1 MSFAAGFAKGFA
13 NTFVSNLKDR
23 RERIQDL
30 VDQGIASAKAVAPRY
45 AQATAEYKNI
55 LEIGD
60 IMKTRYN
67 VSDEEFV
74 ALAQGTDITKL
85 YQNIIN
91 EDAARTSAGRSG
103 VSKQDFINVVDMPE
117 AVLPENTTREQAIA
131 QIMGLQSVLLEKED
145 DPKSE
150 AAKTRT
156 GAASLGEY
164 LGYNPNLS
172 AEKQLETMKIMGYDV
187 SDLEYFQ
194 ATQGTKQKVIPGVT
208 RTRDVVFDDIDY
220 DKNSYDGTQRK
231 FNSMIATRLA
241 GADISKPD
249 IWNTTTGIP
258 ADDKTV
264 MRDSALEASM
274 SMAKLELEII
284 NSGAGLG
291 LIGPAARRN
300 LLEGI
305 FSQIDGGTAGVQEIQ
320 TLMTNVENGNA
331 IAAINAIYNEK
342 GRFTA
347 EDYQSIINGVVPETS
362 PVVTSSQQPS
372 VEEQTETALTD
383 DDMGLPTGPVTLD
396 QQPDVAAVAPTA
408 PVVDDTE
415 VEDLKKKIEAED
427 DPVIKNALQNELNQM
442 IAEAE
447 DKPTL
452 VEALAKRPGIR
463 TSPYDTLMDIEGIV
477 TGKTP
482 SEKFVTPDEDNPML
496 KIIESS
502 IEALQAPAP
511 EIPAISSARDVARRN
526 LDNKERMRGAMES
539 VTKDQWDEMSR
550 DERRDAGLPVRPLD
564 MWFAGSDAFK
574 EEPKEEEPSAPE
586 KVKNTV
592 DFLEGYNENIVTFL
606 RGDGLTGEEDEEE
619 FKYALAAWFDE
630 NSNRLDI
637 PAMTSGAD
645 LDTLAKL
652 YKTLFTNL
660 NQ

>member
-74 ALAQGTDITKL
+74 ALAQGTDITEL
-85 YQNIIN
+85 YKNIIQ
-91 EDAARTSAGRSG
+91 EDANRTATGRSG
-103 VSKQDFINVVDMPE
+103 VSKQDFINVVDMPQ

-131 QIMGLQSVLLEKED
+131 QIMGLQSVMLEKEE

-156 GAASLGEY
+156 GAASLGEF
-164 LGYNPNLS
+164 LGYNPKLS
-172 AEKQLETMKIMGYDV
+172 AEKQLEAMKIMGYDV

-194 ATQGTKQKVIPGVT
+194 ATQGAKQKVIPGVT

-241 GADISKPD
+241 GADISDPD
-249 IWNTTTGIP
+249 IFRTTTGIKS
-258 ADDKTV
+258 DDKTV
-264 MRDSALEASM
+264 MRDNALEASM

-305 FSQIDGGTAGVQEIQ
+305 FSQIDGGTAGVQELQ

-347 EDYQSIINGVVPETS
+347 EDYQAIINGVVPETS
-362 PVVTSSQQPS
+362 TVVTSSEQPT
-372 VEEQTETALTD
+372 VEEQTEAALTE

-396 QQPDVAAVAPTA
+396 EQPDVASVAPTP
-408 PVVDDTE
+408 PVVEDEE
-415 VEDLKKKIEAED
+415 VEELKSKIEAET
-427 DPVIKNALQNELNQM
+427 DPVVQQALENELKQ
-442 IAEAE
+442 IQAEAE
-447 DKPTL
+447 KPPAIGSARE
-452 VEALAKRPGIR
+452 VAKR
-463 TSPYDTLMDIEGIV
+463 
-477 TGKTP
+477 
-482 SEKFVTPDEDNPML
+482 
-496 KIIESS
+496 
-502 IEALQAPAP
+502 
-511 EIPAISSARDVARRN
+511 N
-526 LDNKERMRGAMES
+526 LENKDRMREAMAS
-539 VTKDQWDEMSR
+539 VTKEQWNEMSR
-550 DERRDAGLPVRPLD
+550 EERRDAGLPVRPLD

-574 EEPKEEEPSAPE
+574 GAGGFEEETPAE
-586 KVKNTV
+586 LKTTA
-592 DFLEGYNENIVTFL
+592 DFLTEYNSDIIAFL
-606 RGDGLTGEEDEEE
+606 REDGMTGEEDEEE

-637 PAMTSGAD
+637 PAMTSDAN
-645 LDTLAKL
+645 LDTIAQV
-652 YKTLFTNL
+652 YKTVLTNL

>member
-13 NTFVSNLKDR
+13 DTLSTDINNA
-23 RERIQDL
+23 RERINTL
-30 VDQGIASAKAVAPRY
+30 VDNGIATAKAIAPRY

-74 ALAQGTDITKL
+74 ALAQGTDITEL
-85 YQNIIN
+85 YKSILN
-91 EDAARTSAGRSG
+91 EDANRTATGRSG
-103 VSKQDFINVVDMPE
+103 VTKQDFINVVDMPQ
-117 AVLPENTTREQAIA
+117 AVLPENTTREMAIA
-131 QIMGLQSVLLEKED
+131 QIMGLQSVLLDKED

-156 GAASLGEY
+156 GAASLAEF
-164 LGYNPNLS
+164 LGLNPKLS
-172 AEKQLETMKIMGYDV
+172 AEKQLETMKVMGYDV

-194 ATQGTKQKVIPGVT
+194 ATQGIKQKVIPGVT

-241 GADISKPD
+241 GADISDPD
-249 IWNTTTGIP
+249 IFRTTTGIKS
-258 ADDKTV
+258 DDKTV
-264 MRDSALEASM
+264 MRDNALEASM

-305 FSQIDGGTAGVQEIQ
+305 FSQIDGGTAGVQELQ

-347 EDYQSIINGVVPETS
+347 EDYQAIINGVVPK
-362 PVVTSSQQPS
+362 TSSGQEPTGSGSQAGLD
-372 VEEQTETALTD
+372 EQTEEALTD
-383 DDMGLPTGPVTLD
+383 DDMGLPTGPVTFD
-396 QQPDVAAVAPTA
+396 EQPDVAPVAPTA
-408 PVVDDTE
+408 PVVEDEE
-415 VEDLKKKIEAED
+415 VEELKSKIEAET
-427 DPVIKNALQNELNQM
+427 DPVVQQALENELKQ
-442 IAEAE
+442 IQAEAE
-447 DKPTL
+447 KPPAIGSARE
-452 VEALAKRPGIR
+452 VAKR
-463 TSPYDTLMDIEGIV
+463 
-477 TGKTP
+477 
-482 SEKFVTPDEDNPML
+482 
-496 KIIESS
+496 
-502 IEALQAPAP
+502 
-511 EIPAISSARDVARRN
+511 N
-526 LDNKERMRGAMES
+526 LENKDRMREAMAS
-539 VTKDQWDEMSR
+539 VTKEQWNEMSR
-550 DERRDAGLPVRPLD
+550 EERRDAGLPVRPLD

-574 EEPKEEEPSAPE
+574 GDVEEDTSTEL
-586 KVKNTV
+586 KNTT
-592 DFLEGYNENIVTFL
+592 DFLTEYNSDIISFL
-606 RGDGLTGEEDEEE
+606 REDGMTGEEDEEE

-637 PAMTSGAD
+637 PAMTSDAN
-645 LDTLAKL
+645 LDTIAKI
-652 YKTLFTNL
+652 YKTVLTNL

>member
-13 NTFVSNLKDR
+13 DTLSTDINNA
-23 RERIQDL
+23 RERINTL
-30 VDQGIASAKAVAPRY
+30 VDNGIATAKAIAPRY

-74 ALAQGTDITKL
+74 ALAQGTDITEL
-85 YQNIIN
+85 YKNIIQ
-91 EDAARTSAGRSG
+91 EDANRTATGRSG
-103 VSKQDFINVVDMPE
+103 VSKQDFINVVDMPQ
-117 AVLPENTTREQAIA
+117 AVLSENTTREQAIA
-131 QIMGLQSVLLEKED
+131 QIMGLQSVMLEKED

-150 AAKTRT
+150 AAQTRT
-156 GAASLGEY
+156 GAASLAEF
-164 LGYNPNLS
+164 LGLNPKLS
-172 AEKQLETMKIMGYDV
+172 AEKQLETMKVMGYDV

-194 ATQGTKQKVIPGVT
+194 ATQGAKQKVIPGVT

-241 GADISKPD
+241 GADISNPD
-249 IWNTTTGIP
+249 IFRTTTGIES
-258 ADDKTV
+258 DDKTV
-264 MRDSALEASM
+264 MRDNALEASM

-320 TLMTNVENGNA
+320 TLMSNVENGNA

-347 EDYQSIINGVVPETS
+347 EDYQAIINGVVPETS
-362 PVVTSSQQPS
+362 PVVTSSEQPT
-372 VEEQTETALTD
+372 VEEQTEAALTD

-396 QQPDVAAVAPTA
+396 EQPDVVSVAPTP
-408 PVVDDTE
+408 PVVEDEE
-415 VEDLKKKIEAED
+415 VEELKSKIEAET
-427 DPVIKNALQNELNQM
+427 DPVIRNALQNELNQM

-452 VEALAKRPGIR
+452 VEALSKRPGIR
-463 TSPYDTLMDIEGIV
+463 TSPYDALMDIEGIV

-482 SEKFVTPDEDNPML
+482 GEKFVTPDEENPML

-502 IEALQAPAP
+502 IEALQTPAP
-511 EIPAISSARDVARRN
+511 EIPAISSARDVAKRN
-526 LDNKERMRGAMES
+526 IENKERMREAMTS
-539 VTKDQWDEMSR
+539 VTKEQWNEMSR

-564 MWFAGSDAFK
+564 MWFAGSDAFRAEDEK
-574 EEPKEEEPSAPE
+574 TPEPE
-586 KVKNTV
+586 KIKNTV
-592 DFLEGYNENIVTFL
+592 EFLEGYNENIVTFL
-606 RGDGLTGEEDEEE
+606 RDDGLTGEEDEEE

-645 LDTLAKL
+645 LNTLAKL

>member
-74 ALAQGTDITKL
+74 ALAQGTDITEL
-85 YQNIIN
+85 YKSILN
-91 EDAARTSAGRSG
+91 EDANRTATGRSG
-103 VSKQDFINVVDMPE
+103 VTKQDFINVVDMPQ
-117 AVLPENTTREQAIA
+117 AVLPENTTREMAIA
-131 QIMGLQSVLLEKED
+131 QIMGLQSVLLDKED

-156 GAASLGEY
+156 GAASLAEF
-164 LGYNPNLS
+164 LGLNPKLS
-172 AEKQLETMKIMGYDV
+172 AEKQLETMKVMGYDV

-194 ATQGTKQKVIPGVT
+194 ATQGIKQKVIPGVT

-241 GADISKPD
+241 GADISDPD
-249 IWNTTTGIP
+249 IFRTTTGIKS
-258 ADDKTV
+258 DDKTV
-264 MRDSALEASM
+264 MRDNALEASM

-305 FSQIDGGTAGVQEIQ
+305 FSQIDGGTAGVQELQ

-347 EDYQSIINGVVPETS
+347 EDYQAIINGVVPESS
-362 PVVTSSQQPS
+362 PVVTSSEQPT
-372 VEEQTETALTD
+372 VEEQTEAALTE
-383 DDMGLPTGPVTLD
+383 DDMGLPTGPVTFD
-396 QQPDVAAVAPTA
+396 EQPDVASVAPTP
-408 PVVDDTE
+408 PVVEDEE
-415 VEDLKKKIEAED
+415 VEELKSKIEAET
-427 DPVIKNALQNELNQM
+427 DPVVQQALENELKQ
-442 IAEAE
+442 IQAEAE
-447 DKPTL
+447 KPPAIGSARE
-452 VEALAKRPGIR
+452 VAKR
-463 TSPYDTLMDIEGIV
+463 
-477 TGKTP
+477 
-482 SEKFVTPDEDNPML
+482 
-496 KIIESS
+496 
-502 IEALQAPAP
+502 
-511 EIPAISSARDVARRN
+511 N
-526 LDNKERMRGAMES
+526 LENKDRMREAMAS
-539 VTKDQWDEMSR
+539 VTKEQWNEMSR
-550 DERRDAGLPVRPLD
+550 EERRDAGLPVRPLD

-574 EEPKEEEPSAPE
+574 GAGGFEEETPAE
-586 KVKNTV
+586 LKTTA
-592 DFLEGYNENIVTFL
+592 DFLTEYNSDIIAFL
-606 RGDGLTGEEDEEE
+606 REDGLTGEEDEEE

-637 PAMTSGAD
+637 PAMTSDAN
-645 LDTLAKL
+645 LDTIAQI
-652 YKTLFTNL
+652 YKTVLTNL

>member
-13 NTFVSNLKDR
+13 NTLSKDIEDS
-23 RERIQDL
+23 RERIRTL

-74 ALAQGTDITKL
+74 ALAQGTDITEL
-85 YQNIIN
+85 YKNILN
-91 EDAARTSAGRSG
+91 EDANRTATGRSG
-103 VSKQDFINVVDMPE
+103 VTKQDFINVVDMPQ

-131 QIMGLQSVLLEKED
+131 QIMGLQSVMLDKED

-156 GAASLGEY
+156 GAASLAEF
-164 LGYNPNLS
+164 LGLNPKLS
-172 AEKQLETMKIMGYDV
+172 AEKQLETMKVMGYDI

-194 ATQGTKQKVIPGVT
+194 ATQGMKQKVIPGVT

-241 GADISKPD
+241 GADISNPD
-249 IWNTTTGIP
+249 IFRTTTGIES
-258 ADDKTV
+258 DDKTV
-264 MRDSALEASM
+264 MRDNALEASM

-347 EDYQSIINGVVPETS
+347 EDYQAIINGVVPEITS
-362 PVVTSSQQPS
+362 GQEPIGSGSQPGLD
-372 VEEQTETALTD
+372 EQTEEALTD
-383 DDMGLPTGPVTLD
+383 DDMGLPTGPVTFD
-396 QQPDVAAVAPTA
+396 EQPEVASVAPTP
-408 PVVDDTE
+408 PVVEDEE
-415 VEDLKKKIEAED
+415 VEELKSKIEAET
-427 DPVIKNALQNELNQM
+427 DPVVQKALENELKQ
-442 IAEAE
+442 IQAEAE
-447 DKPTL
+447 KPPAIGSARE
-452 VEALAKRPGIR
+452 VAKR
-463 TSPYDTLMDIEGIV
+463 
-477 TGKTP
+477 
-482 SEKFVTPDEDNPML
+482 
-496 KIIESS
+496 
-502 IEALQAPAP
+502 
-511 EIPAISSARDVARRN
+511 N
-526 LDNKERMRGAMES
+526 LENKDRMREAMAS
-539 VTKDQWDEMSR
+539 VTKEQWNEMSR

-574 EEPKEEEPSAPE
+574 GAVEEDTPTEL
-586 KVKNTV
+586 KNTT
-592 DFLEGYNENIVTFL
+592 DFLTEYNTDIIAFL
-606 RGDGLTGEEDEEE
+606 REDGMTGEEDEDE
-619 FKYALAAWFDE
+619 FRLALAAWFDE

-637 PAMTSGAD
+637 PAMTSGTD
-645 LDTLAKL
+645 LGTLSQI
-652 YKTLFTNL
+652 YKTVLTNL

>member
-13 NTFVSNLKDR
+13 NTLSR
-23 RERIQDL
+23 EIESSRERVRNL

-74 ALAQGTDITKL
+74 ALAQGTDITEL
-85 YQNIIN
+85 YKNIIQ
-91 EDAARTSAGRSG
+91 EDANRTATGRSG

-131 QIMGLQSVLLEKED
+131 QIMGLQSVLLDKED

-156 GAASLGEY
+156 GALSLAEF
-164 LGYNPNLS
+164 LGFNPRLS
-172 AEKQLETMKIMGYDV
+172 AEKQLETMKVMGYDI

-194 ATQGTKQKVIPGVT
+194 ATQGAKQKVIPGVT

-220 DKNSYDGTQRK
+220 DKSSYDGTQRK

-241 GADISKPD
+241 GADISNPD
-249 IWNTTTGIP
+249 IFRTTTGIE

-264 MRDSALEASM
+264 MRDNALEASM
-274 SMAKLELEII
+274 SMAKLELEIV

-305 FSQIDGGTAGVQEIQ
+305 FSQIDGGTAGVQELQ
-320 TLMTNVENGNA
+320 TLMTNIENGNA

-347 EDYQSIINGVVPETS
+347 EDYQSIINGVVPE
-362 PVVTSSQQPS
+362 VSSRQEPRSSQPS
-372 VEEQTETALTD
+372 VEQQTEAALTD

-396 QQPDVAAVAPTA
+396 QQPEVAAVAPTA
-408 PVVDDTE
+408 PVVDDKE
-415 VEDLKKKIEAED
+415 VEELKSKIEAET
-427 DPVIKNALQNELNQM
+427 DPVVQQALENELKQ
-442 IAEAE
+442 IQTEAE
-447 DKPTL
+447 KPPAIGSARE
-452 VEALAKRPGIR
+452 VAKR
-463 TSPYDTLMDIEGIV
+463 
-477 TGKTP
+477 
-482 SEKFVTPDEDNPML
+482 
-496 KIIESS
+496 
-502 IEALQAPAP
+502 
-511 EIPAISSARDVARRN
+511 N
-526 LDNKERMRGAMES
+526 LENKERMREAMAS
-539 VTKDQWDEMSR
+539 VTKEQWDEMSR
-550 DERRDAGLPVRPLD
+550 NERRDAGLPVRPLD

-574 EEPKEEEPSAPE
+574 GEVEEESSRQ
-586 KVKNTV
+586 KMRNTT
-592 DFLEGYNENIVTFL
+592 DFLTEYNSDIIAFL
-606 RGDGLTGEEDEEE
+606 REDGMTGEEDEDE
-619 FKYALAAWFDE
+619 FRLALAAWFDE
-630 NSNRLDI
+630 NANRLDI
-637 PAMTSGAD
+637 PAMTSGTD
-645 LDTLAKL
+645 LGTLSQI
-652 YKTLFTNL
+652 YKTVLTNL

>member
-13 NTFVSNLKDR
+13 DTLSTDINNA
-23 RERIQDL
+23 RERINTL
-30 VDQGIASAKAVAPRY
+30 VDNGIATAKAIAPRY

-74 ALAQGTDITKL
+74 ALAQGTDITEL
-85 YQNIIN
+85 YKNIIQ
-91 EDAARTSAGRSG
+91 EDANRTATGRSG
-103 VSKQDFINVVDMPE
+103 VSKQDFINVVDMPQT
-117 AVLPENTTREQAIA
+117 VLPENTTREQAIA
-131 QIMGLQSVLLEKED
+131 QIMGLQSVMLEKED

-150 AAKTRT
+150 AAQTRT
-156 GAASLGEY
+156 GAASLAEF
-164 LGYNPNLS
+164 LGLNPKLS
-172 AEKQLETMKIMGYDV
+172 AEKQLETMKVMGYDI

-194 ATQGTKQKVIPGVT
+194 ATQGAKQKVIPGVT

-249 IWNTTTGIP
+249 VFRTTTGIKF
-258 ADDKTV
+258 DDKTV
-264 MRDSALEASM
+264 MRDNALEASM

-320 TLMTNVENGNA
+320 TLMSNVENGNA

-347 EDYQSIINGVVPETS
+347 EDYQAIINGVVPESS
-362 PVVTSSQQPS
+362 PVVTSSEQRS
-372 VEEQTETALTD
+372 VEEQTEAALTD

-396 QQPDVAAVAPTA
+396 EQPDVASVAPTP
-408 PVVDDTE
+408 PVVEDEE
-415 VEDLKKKIEAED
+415 VEELKSKIEAET
-427 DPVIKNALQNELNQM
+427 DPVVQKALENELKQ
-442 IAEAE
+442 IQAEAE
-447 DKPTL
+447 KPPAIGSARE
-452 VEALAKRPGIR
+452 VAKR
-463 TSPYDTLMDIEGIV
+463 
-477 TGKTP
+477 
-482 SEKFVTPDEDNPML
+482 
-496 KIIESS
+496 
-502 IEALQAPAP
+502 
-511 EIPAISSARDVARRN
+511 N
-526 LDNKERMRGAMES
+526 LENKDRMREAMAS
-539 VTKDQWDEMSR
+539 VTKEQWNEMSR

-574 EEPKEEEPSAPE
+574 GVVKEDKPTEL
-586 KVKNTV
+586 KNTT
-592 DFLEGYNENIVTFL
+592 DFLTEYNSDIISFL
-606 RGDGLTGEEDEEE
+606 REDGMTGEEDEEE

-637 PAMTSGAD
+637 PAMTSDAN
-645 LDTLAKL
+645 LDTIAQI
-652 YKTLFTNL
+652 YKTVLTNL

>member
-91 EDAARTSAGRSG
+91 EDAARTAAGRSG

-131 QIMGLQSVLLEKED
+131 QIMGLQSVMLEKEE

-156 GAASLGEY
+156 GAASLGEF
-164 LGYNPNLS
+164 LGYNPKLS
-172 AEKQLETMKIMGYDV
+172 AEKQLEAMKIMGYDV

-241 GADISKPD
+241 GADISDPD
-249 IWNTTTGIP
+249 IFRTTTGIKS
-258 ADDKTV
+258 DDKTV
-264 MRDSALEASM
+264 MRDNALEASM

-320 TLMTNVENGNA
+320 TLMANVEKGNA

-347 EDYQSIINGVVPETS
+347 EDYQAIINGVVPKTS
-362 PVVTSSQQPS
+362 TRESLTDDDMGLPSGPVTLD
-372 VEEQTETALTD
+372 EQTEEALTD

-396 QQPDVAAVAPTA
+396 EQPDVASVAPTP
-408 PVVDDTE
+408 PVV
-415 VEDLKKKIEAED
+415 EDEEIEELKSKIEAET
-427 DPVIKNALQNELNQM
+427 DPVVQQALENELKQ
-442 IAEAE
+442 IQAEAE
-447 DKPTL
+447 KPPAIGSARE
-452 VEALAKRPGIR
+452 VAKR
-463 TSPYDTLMDIEGIV
+463 
-477 TGKTP
+477 
-482 SEKFVTPDEDNPML
+482 
-496 KIIESS
+496 
-502 IEALQAPAP
+502 
-511 EIPAISSARDVARRN
+511 N
-526 LDNKERMRGAMES
+526 LENKDRMREAMAS
-539 VTKDQWDEMSR
+539 VTKEQWNEMSR
-550 DERRDAGLPVRPLD
+550 EERRDAGLPVRPLD

-574 EEPKEEEPSAPE
+574 GDVEEDTSTEL
-586 KVKNTV
+586 KNTT
-592 DFLEGYNENIVTFL
+592 DFLTEYNSDIISFL
-606 RGDGLTGEEDEEE
+606 REDGMTGEEDEEE

-637 PAMTSGAD
+637 PAMTSDAN
-645 LDTLAKL
+645 LDTIAKI
-652 YKTLFTNL
+652 YKTVLTNL

>member
-74 ALAQGTDITKL
+74 ALAQGTDITEL
-85 YQNIIN
+85 YKNIIQ
-91 EDAARTSAGRSG
+91 EDANRTATGRSG
-103 VSKQDFINVVDMPE
+103 VSKQDFINVVDMPQ

-131 QIMGLQSVLLEKED
+131 QIMGLQSVMLEKEE

-156 GAASLGEY
+156 GAASLGEF
-164 LGYNPNLS
+164 LGYNPKLS
-172 AEKQLETMKIMGYDV
+172 AEKQLEAMKIMGYDV

-194 ATQGTKQKVIPGVT
+194 ATQGAKQKVIPGVT

-241 GADISKPD
+241 GADISDPD
-249 IWNTTTGIP
+249 IFRTTTGIKS
-258 ADDKTV
+258 DDKTV
-264 MRDSALEASM
+264 MRDNALEASM

-305 FSQIDGGTAGVQEIQ
+305 FSQIDGGTAGVQELQ

-347 EDYQSIINGVVPETS
+347 EDYQAIINGVVPETS
-362 PVVTSSQQPS
+362 TVVTSSEQPT
-372 VEEQTETALTD
+372 VEEQTEAALTE

-396 QQPDVAAVAPTA
+396 EQPDVASVAPTP
-408 PVVDDTE
+408 PVVEDEE
-415 VEDLKKKIEAED
+415 VEELKSKIEAET
-427 DPVIKNALQNELNQM
+427 DPVVQQALENELKQ
-442 IAEAE
+442 IQAEAE
-447 DKPTL
+447 KPPAIGSARE
-452 VEALAKRPGIR
+452 VAKR
-463 TSPYDTLMDIEGIV
+463 
-477 TGKTP
+477 
-482 SEKFVTPDEDNPML
+482 
-496 KIIESS
+496 
-502 IEALQAPAP
+502 
-511 EIPAISSARDVARRN
+511 N
-526 LDNKERMRGAMES
+526 LENKDRMREAMAS
-539 VTKDQWDEMSR
+539 VTKEQWNEMSR
-550 DERRDAGLPVRPLD
+550 EERRDAGLPVRPLD

-574 EEPKEEEPSAPE
+574 GAGGFEEETPAE
-586 KVKNTV
+586 LKTTA
-592 DFLEGYNENIVTFL
+592 DFLTEYNSDIIAFL
-606 RGDGLTGEEDEEE
+606 REDGLTGEEDEEE

-637 PAMTSGAD
+637 PAMTSDAN
-645 LDTLAKL
+645 LDTIAQV
-652 YKTLFTNL
+652 YKTVLTNL

>member
-13 NTFVSNLKDR
+13 DTLSTDINNA
-23 RERIQDL
+23 RERINTL
-30 VDQGIASAKAVAPRY
+30 VDNGIATAKAIAPRY

-74 ALAQGTDITKL
+74 ALAQGTDITEL
-85 YQNIIN
+85 YKSILN
-91 EDAARTSAGRSG
+91 EDANRTATGRSG
-103 VSKQDFINVVDMPE
+103 VTKQDFINVVDMPQ

-131 QIMGLQSVLLEKED
+131 QIMGLQSVMLEKED

-150 AAKTRT
+150 AAQTRT
-156 GAASLGEY
+156 GAASLAEF
-164 LGYNPNLS
+164 LGLNPKLS
-172 AEKQLETMKIMGYDV
+172 AEKQLETMKVMGYDI

-194 ATQGTKQKVIPGVT
+194 ATQGAKQKVIPGVT

-241 GADISKPD
+241 GADISNPD
-249 IWNTTTGIP
+249 IFRTTTGIES
-258 ADDKTV
+258 DDKTV
-264 MRDSALEASM
+264 MRDNALEASM

-320 TLMTNVENGNA
+320 TLMANVENGNA

-347 EDYQSIINGVVPETS
+347 EDYQAIINGVVPESS
-362 PVVTSSQQPS
+362 PVVTSSEQRS
-372 VEEQTETALTD
+372 VEEQTEEVLTD

-396 QQPDVAAVAPTA
+396 EQPDVVSVAPTP
-408 PVVDDTE
+408 PVVEDEE
-415 VEDLKKKIEAED
+415 VEELKSKIEAET
-427 DPVIKNALQNELNQM
+427 DPVVQKALENELKQ
-442 IAEAE
+442 IQAEAE
-447 DKPTL
+447 KPPAIGSARE
-452 VEALAKRPGIR
+452 VAKR
-463 TSPYDTLMDIEGIV
+463 
-477 TGKTP
+477 
-482 SEKFVTPDEDNPML
+482 
-496 KIIESS
+496 
-502 IEALQAPAP
+502 
-511 EIPAISSARDVARRN
+511 N
-526 LDNKERMRGAMES
+526 LENKDRMREAMAS
-539 VTKDQWDEMSR
+539 VTKEQWNEMSR

-574 EEPKEEEPSAPE
+574 GDVEEDKPTEL
-586 KVKNTV
+586 KNTT
-592 DFLEGYNENIVTFL
+592 DFLTEYNSDIISFL
-606 RGDGLTGEEDEEE
+606 REDGMTGEEDEEE

-637 PAMTSGAD
+637 PAMTSDAN
-645 LDTLAKL
+645 LDTIAQI
-652 YKTLFTNL
+652 YKTVLTNL

>member
-74 ALAQGTDITKL
+74 ALAQGTDITEL
-85 YQNIIN
+85 YKNIIQ
-91 EDAARTSAGRSG
+91 EDANRTATGRSG
-103 VSKQDFINVVDMPE
+103 VSKQDFINVVDMPQ

-131 QIMGLQSVLLEKED
+131 QIMGLQSVMLEKEE

-156 GAASLGEY
+156 GAASLGEF
-164 LGYNPNLS
+164 LGYNPKLS
-172 AEKQLETMKIMGYDV
+172 AEKQLEAMKIMGYDV

-194 ATQGTKQKVIPGVT
+194 ATQGAKQKVIPGVT

-241 GADISKPD
+241 GADISDPD
-249 IWNTTTGIP
+249 IFRTTTGIKS
-258 ADDKTV
+258 DDKTV
-264 MRDSALEASM
+264 MRDNALEASM

-305 FSQIDGGTAGVQEIQ
+305 FSQIDGGTAGVQELQ

-347 EDYQSIINGVVPETS
+347 EDYQAIINGVVPETS
-362 PVVTSSQQPS
+362 TVVTSSEQPT
-372 VEEQTETALTD
+372 VEEQTEAALTE

-396 QQPDVAAVAPTA
+396 EQPDVASVAPTP
-408 PVVDDTE
+408 PVVEDEE
-415 VEDLKKKIEAED
+415 VEELKSKIEAET
-427 DPVIKNALQNELNQM
+427 DPVVQQALENELKQ
-442 IAEAE
+442 IQAEAE
-447 DKPTL
+447 KPPAIGSARE
-452 VEALAKRPGIR
+452 VAKRN
-463 TSPYDTLMDIEGIV
+463 IE
-477 TGKTP
+477 
-482 SEKFVTPDEDNPML
+482 
-496 KIIESS
+496 
-502 IEALQAPAP
+502 
-511 EIPAISSARDVARRN
+511 
-526 LDNKERMRGAMES
+526 NKDRMREAMAS
-539 VTKDQWDEMSR
+539 VTKEQWNEMSR
-550 DERRDAGLPVRPLD
+550 EERRDAGLPVRPLD

-574 EEPKEEEPSAPE
+574 GAGGFEEETPAE
-586 KVKNTV
+586 LKTTA
-592 DFLEGYNENIVTFL
+592 DFLTEYNSDIIAFL
-606 RGDGLTGEEDEEE
+606 REDGLTGEEDEEE

-637 PAMTSGAD
+637 PAMTSDAN
-645 LDTLAKL
+645 LDTIAQV
-652 YKTLFTNL
+652 YKTVLTNL

>member
-13 NTFVSNLKDR
+13 NTLSTDIDNA
-23 RERIQDL
+23 RERINTL
-30 VDQGIASAKAVAPRY
+30 VDNGIATAKAIAPRY

-74 ALAQGTDITKL
+74 ALAQGTDITEL
-85 YQNIIN
+85 YKNIIQ
-91 EDAARTSAGRSG
+91 EDANRTATGRSG
-103 VSKQDFINVVDMPE
+103 VSKQDFINVVDMPQT
-117 AVLPENTTREQAIA
+117 VLPENTTRERAIA
-131 QIMGLQSVLLEKED
+131 QIMGLQSVMLEKED

-150 AAKTRT
+150 AAQTRT
-156 GAASLGEY
+156 GAASLAEF
-164 LGYNPNLS
+164 LGLNPKLS
-172 AEKQLETMKIMGYDV
+172 AEKQLETMKVMGYDI

-194 ATQGTKQKVIPGVT
+194 ATQGAKQKVIPGVT

-241 GADISKPD
+241 GADISNPD
-249 IWNTTTGIP
+249 IFRTTTGIES
-258 ADDKTV
+258 DDKTV
-264 MRDSALEASM
+264 MRDNALEASM

-320 TLMTNVENGNA
+320 TLMSNVENGNA

-347 EDYQSIINGVVPETS
+347 EDYQAIINGVVPEIS
-362 PVVTSSQQPS
+362 SGQEPVGSGSQPG
-372 VEEQTETALTD
+372 VDEQTEAALTD

-396 QQPDVAAVAPTA
+396 EQPEVASVAPTP
-408 PVVDDTE
+408 PVVENEE
-415 VEDLKKKIEAED
+415 VEELKSKIESET
-427 DPVIKNALQNELNQM
+427 DPVVQKALENELKQ
-442 IAEAE
+442 IQAEAE
-447 DKPTL
+447 KPPAIGSARE
-452 VEALAKRPGIR
+452 VAKRN
-463 TSPYDTLMDIEGIV
+463 L
-477 TGKTP
+477 
-482 SEKFVTPDEDNPML
+482 
-496 KIIESS
+496 ESK
-502 IEALQAPAP
+502 
-511 EIPAISSARDVARRN
+511 D
-526 LDNKERMRGAMES
+526 RMREAMAS
-539 VTKDQWDEMSR
+539 VTKEQWNEMSR

-574 EEPKEEEPSAPE
+574 GVVEEDTPTELKTTA
-586 KVKNTV
+586 
-592 DFLEGYNENIVTFL
+592 DFLTDYNSDIIAFL
-606 RGDGLTGEEDEEE
+606 RQDGMTGEEDEEE

-637 PAMTSGAD
+637 PAMTSDAN
-645 LDTLAKL
+645 LDTIAQI
-652 YKTLFTNL
+652 YKTVLTNL

>member
-13 NTFVSNLKDR
+13 NTLSKDIEDS
-23 RERIQDL
+23 RERIRTL

-74 ALAQGTDITKL
+74 ALAQGTDITEL
-85 YQNIIN
+85 YKSILN
-91 EDAARTSAGRSG
+91 EDANRTATGRSG
-103 VSKQDFINVVDMPE
+103 VTKQDFINVVDMPQ

-131 QIMGLQSVLLEKED
+131 QIMGLQSVLLDKED

-156 GAASLGEY
+156 GAASLAEF
-164 LGYNPNLS
+164 LGLNPKLS
-172 AEKQLETMKIMGYDV
+172 AEKQLETMKVMGYDV

-194 ATQGTKQKVIPGVT
+194 ATQGIKQKVIPGVT

-241 GADISKPD
+241 GADISDPD
-249 IWNTTTGIP
+249 IFRTTTGIKS
-258 ADDKTV
+258 DDKTV
-264 MRDSALEASM
+264 MRDNALEASM

-305 FSQIDGGTAGVQEIQ
+305 FSQIDGGTAGVQELQ

-347 EDYQSIINGVVPETS
+347 EDYQAIINGVVPETS
-362 PVVTSSQQPS
+362 TVVTSSEQPT
-372 VEEQTETALTD
+372 VEEQTEAALTE

-396 QQPDVAAVAPTA
+396 EQPDVASVAPTP
-408 PVVDDTE
+408 PVVEDEE
-415 VEDLKKKIEAED
+415 VEELKSKIEAET
-427 DPVIKNALQNELNQM
+427 DPVVQQALENELKQ
-442 IAEAE
+442 IQAEAE
-447 DKPTL
+447 KPPAIGSARE
-452 VEALAKRPGIR
+452 VAKR
-463 TSPYDTLMDIEGIV
+463 
-477 TGKTP
+477 
-482 SEKFVTPDEDNPML
+482 
-496 KIIESS
+496 
-502 IEALQAPAP
+502 
-511 EIPAISSARDVARRN
+511 N
-526 LDNKERMRGAMES
+526 LENKDRMREAMAS
-539 VTKDQWDEMSR
+539 VTKEQWNEMSR
-550 DERRDAGLPVRPLD
+550 EERRDAGLPVRPLD

-574 EEPKEEEPSAPE
+574 GAGGFEEETPAE
-586 KVKNTV
+586 LKTTA
-592 DFLEGYNENIVTFL
+592 DFLTEYNSDIIAFL
-606 RGDGLTGEEDEEE
+606 REDGLTGEEDEEE

-637 PAMTSGAD
+637 PAMTSDAN
-645 LDTLAKL
+645 LDTIAQI
-652 YKTLFTNL
+652 YKTVLTNL

>member
-13 NTFVSNLKDR
+13 DTLSTDINNA
-23 RERIQDL
+23 RERINTL
-30 VDQGIASAKAVAPRY
+30 VDNGIATAKAIAPRY

-74 ALAQGTDITKL
+74 ALAQGTDITEL
-85 YQNIIN
+85 YKSILN
-91 EDAARTSAGRSG
+91 EDANRTATGRSG
-103 VSKQDFINVVDMPE
+103 VTKQDFINVVDMPQ
-117 AVLPENTTREQAIA
+117 AVLPENTTREMAIA
-131 QIMGLQSVLLEKED
+131 QIMGLQSVLLDKED

-156 GAASLGEY
+156 GAASLAEF
-164 LGYNPNLS
+164 LGLNPKLS
-172 AEKQLETMKIMGYDV
+172 AEKQLETMKVMGYDV

-220 DKNSYDGTQRK
+220 DKSSYDGTQRK

-241 GADISKPD
+241 GADISDPD
-249 IWNTTTGIP
+249 IFRTTTGIKS
-258 ADDKTV
+258 DDKTV
-264 MRDSALEASM
+264 MRDNALEASM

-305 FSQIDGGTAGVQEIQ
+305 FSQIDGGTAGVQELQ

-347 EDYQSIINGVVPETS
+347 EDYQAIINGVVPESS
-362 PVVTSSQQPS
+362 PVVTSSEQRS
-372 VEEQTETALTD
+372 VEEQTEEALTD

-396 QQPDVAAVAPTA
+396 EQPEVAPVAPTA
-408 PVVDDTE
+408 PVVEDEE
-415 VEDLKKKIEAED
+415 VEELKSKIEAET
-427 DPVIKNALQNELNQM
+427 DPVVQKALENELKQ
-442 IAEAE
+442 IQAEAE
-447 DKPTL
+447 KPPAIGSARE
-452 VEALAKRPGIR
+452 VAKR
-463 TSPYDTLMDIEGIV
+463 
-477 TGKTP
+477 
-482 SEKFVTPDEDNPML
+482 
-496 KIIESS
+496 
-502 IEALQAPAP
+502 
-511 EIPAISSARDVARRN
+511 N
-526 LDNKERMRGAMES
+526 LENKDRMREAMAS
-539 VTKDQWDEMSR
+539 VTKEQWNEMSR

-574 EEPKEEEPSAPE
+574 GAVEEDKPTQL
-586 KVKNTV
+586 KNTT
-592 DFLEGYNENIVTFL
+592 DFLTEYNSDIIAFL
-606 RGDGLTGEEDEEE
+606 REDGLTGEEDEEE

-637 PAMTSGAD
+637 PAMTSDAN
-645 LDTLAKL
+645 LDMIAQI
-652 YKTLFTNL
+652 YKTVLTNL

>member
-13 NTFVSNLKDR
+13 DTLSTDINNA
-23 RERIQDL
+23 RERINTL
-30 VDQGIASAKAVAPRY
+30 VDNGIATAKAIAPRY

-74 ALAQGTDITKL
+74 ALAQGTDITEL
-85 YQNIIN
+85 YKNIIQ
-91 EDAARTSAGRSG
+91 EDANRTATGRSG
-103 VSKQDFINVVDMPE
+103 VSKQDFINVVDMPQ
-117 AVLPENTTREQAIA
+117 AVLPENTTREMAIA
-131 QIMGLQSVLLEKED
+131 QIMGLQSVMLEKED

-150 AAKTRT
+150 AAQTRT
-156 GAASLGEY
+156 GAASLAEF
-164 LGYNPNLS
+164 LGLNPKLS
-172 AEKQLETMKIMGYDV
+172 AEKQLETMKVMGYDI

-241 GADISKPD
+241 GADISNPD
-249 IWNTTTGIP
+249 IFRTTTGIET
-258 ADDKTV
+258 DDKTV
-264 MRDSALEASM
+264 MRDNALEASM

-320 TLMTNVENGNA
+320 TLMTNIENGNA

-347 EDYQSIINGVVPETS
+347 EDYQSIINGIVPETS

-372 VEEQTETALTD
+372 VEEQTEAALTD

-396 QQPDVAAVAPTA
+396 EQPEVAAVAPTA
-408 PVVDDTE
+408 PVVEDTE
-415 VEDLKKKIEAED
+415 VEELKSKIEAET
-427 DPVIKNALQNELNQM
+427 DPVVQQALENELKQ
-442 IAEAE
+442 IQAEAE
-447 DKPTL
+447 KPPAIGSARE
-452 VEALAKRPGIR
+452 VAKR
-463 TSPYDTLMDIEGIV
+463 
-477 TGKTP
+477 
-482 SEKFVTPDEDNPML
+482 
-496 KIIESS
+496 
-502 IEALQAPAP
+502 
-511 EIPAISSARDVARRN
+511 N
-526 LDNKERMRGAMES
+526 LENKERMREAMAS
-539 VTKDQWDEMSR
+539 VTKEQWDEMSR
-550 DERRDAGLPVRPLD
+550 QERRDAGLPVRPLD
-564 MWFAGSDAFK
+564 MWFAGKDAFK
-574 EEPKEEEPSAPE
+574 DGAGFKEETPAELKTTA
-586 KVKNTV
+586 
-592 DFLEGYNENIVTFL
+592 DFLTEYNSSILDFL
-606 RGDGLTGEEDEEE
+606 REDGMTGEEDEEE
-619 FKYALAAWFDE
+619 FKLALAAWFDE

-637 PAMTSGAD
+637 PAMTSD
-645 LDTLAKL
+645 TSLDTMAQI
-652 YKTLFTNL
+652 YKTVLTNL

>member
-13 NTFVSNLKDR
+13 NTLSTDIDNA
-23 RERIQDL
+23 RERINTL
-30 VDQGIASAKAVAPRY
+30 VDNGIATAKAIAPRY

-74 ALAQGTDITKL
+74 ALAQGTDITEL
-85 YQNIIN
+85 YKNIIQ
-91 EDAARTSAGRSG
+91 EDANRTATGRSG
-103 VSKQDFINVVDMPE
+103 VSKQDFINVVDMPQT
-117 AVLPENTTREQAIA
+117 VLPENTTRERAIA
-131 QIMGLQSVLLEKED
+131 QIMGLQSVMLEKED

-150 AAKTRT
+150 AAQTRT
-156 GAASLGEY
+156 GAASLAEF
-164 LGYNPNLS
+164 LGLNPKLS
-172 AEKQLETMKIMGYDV
+172 AEKQLETMKVMGYDI

-194 ATQGTKQKVIPGVT
+194 ATQGAKQKVIPGVT

-241 GADISKPD
+241 GADISNPD
-249 IWNTTTGIP
+249 IFRTTTGIES
-258 ADDKTV
+258 DDKTV
-264 MRDSALEASM
+264 MRDNALEASM

-320 TLMTNVENGNA
+320 TLMSNVENGNA

-347 EDYQSIINGVVPETS
+347 EDYQAIINGVVPEIS
-362 PVVTSSQQPS
+362 SGQEPVGSGSQPG
-372 VEEQTETALTD
+372 VDEQTEAALTD

-396 QQPDVAAVAPTA
+396 EQPEVASVAPTP
-408 PVVDDTE
+408 PVVENEE
-415 VEDLKKKIEAED
+415 VEELKSKIESET
-427 DPVIKNALQNELNQM
+427 DPVVQKALENELKQ
-442 IAEAE
+442 IQAEAE
-447 DKPTL
+447 KPPAIGSARE
-452 VEALAKRPGIR
+452 VAKRN
-463 TSPYDTLMDIEGIV
+463 L
-477 TGKTP
+477 
-482 SEKFVTPDEDNPML
+482 
-496 KIIESS
+496 ESK
-502 IEALQAPAP
+502 
-511 EIPAISSARDVARRN
+511 D
-526 LDNKERMRGAMES
+526 RMREAMAS
-539 VTKDQWDEMSR
+539 VTKEQWNEMSR

-574 EEPKEEEPSAPE
+574 GVVEEDTPTELKTTA
-586 KVKNTV
+586 
-592 DFLEGYNENIVTFL
+592 DFLTDYNSDIIAFL
-606 RGDGLTGEEDEEE
+606 RQDGMTGEEDEEE

-637 PAMTSGAD
+637 PAMTSDAN
-645 LDTLAKL
+645 LDT
-652 YKTLFTNL
+652 NSSDI
-660 NQ
+660 

>member
-13 NTFVSNLKDR
+13 DTLSTDIDNA
-23 RERIQDL
+23 RERINTL
-30 VDQGIASAKAVAPRY
+30 VDNGIATAKAIAPRY

-74 ALAQGTDITKL
+74 ALAQGTDITEL
-85 YQNIIN
+85 YKSILN
-91 EDAARTSAGRSG
+91 EDANRTATGRSG
-103 VSKQDFINVVDMPE
+103 VSKQDFINVVDMPQT
-117 AVLPENTTREQAIA
+117 VLPENTTREMAIA
-131 QIMGLQSVLLEKED
+131 QIMGLQSVMLEKED

-150 AAKTRT
+150 AAQTRT
-156 GAASLGEY
+156 GAASLAEF
-164 LGYNPNLS
+164 LGLNPKLS
-172 AEKQLETMKIMGYDV
+172 AEKQLETMKVMGYDV

-194 ATQGTKQKVIPGVT
+194 ATQGAKQKVIPGVT

-231 FNSMIATRLA
+231 FNSMFATRLA
-241 GADISKPD
+241 GVDISKPD
-249 IWNTTTGIP
+249 VFRTTTGIKS
-258 ADDKTV
+258 DDKTV
-264 MRDSALEASM
+264 MRDNALEASM

-320 TLMTNVENGNA
+320 TLMSNVENGNA

-347 EDYQSIINGVVPETS
+347 EDYQAIINGVVPESS
-362 PVVTSSQQPS
+362 PVVISSEQRS
-372 VEEQTETALTD
+372 VEEQTEEALTD

-396 QQPDVAAVAPTA
+396 EQPDVASVAPTA
-408 PVVDDTE
+408 PVVEDEE
-415 VEDLKKKIEAED
+415 VEELKSKIEAET
-427 DPVIKNALQNELNQM
+427 DPVVQKALENELKQ
-442 IAEAE
+442 IQAEA
-447 DKPTL
+447 DKPPAIGSARE
-452 VEALAKRPGIR
+452 VAKR
-463 TSPYDTLMDIEGIV
+463 
-477 TGKTP
+477 
-482 SEKFVTPDEDNPML
+482 
-496 KIIESS
+496 
-502 IEALQAPAP
+502 
-511 EIPAISSARDVARRN
+511 N
-526 LDNKERMRGAMES
+526 LENKDRMREAMAS
-539 VTKDQWDEMSR
+539 VTKEQWNEMSR

-574 EEPKEEEPSAPE
+574 GVVEEDTPTEL
-586 KVKNTV
+586 KNTT
-592 DFLEGYNENIVTFL
+592 DFLIEYNSDIISFL
-606 RGDGLTGEEDEEE
+606 REDGMTGEEDEEE

-637 PAMTSGAD
+637 PAMTSDAN
-645 LDTLAKL
+645 LDTIAQI
-652 YKTLFTNL
+652 YKTVLTNL

>member
-13 NTFVSNLKDR
+13 DTLSTDINNA
-23 RERIQDL
+23 RERINTL
-30 VDQGIASAKAVAPRY
+30 VDNGIATAKAIAPRY

-74 ALAQGTDITKL
+74 ALAQGTDITEL
-85 YQNIIN
+85 YKNIIQ
-91 EDAARTSAGRSG
+91 EDANRTATGRSG
-103 VSKQDFINVVDMPE
+103 VSKQDFINVVDMPQ
-117 AVLPENTTREQAIA
+117 AVLPENTTREMAIA
-131 QIMGLQSVLLEKED
+131 QIMGLQSVMLEKED

-150 AAKTRT
+150 AAQTRT
-156 GAASLGEY
+156 GAASLAEF
-164 LGYNPNLS
+164 LGLNPKLS
-172 AEKQLETMKIMGYDV
+172 AEKQLETMKVMGYDI

-241 GADISKPD
+241 GADISNPD
-249 IWNTTTGIP
+249 IFRTTTGIET
-258 ADDKTV
+258 DDKTV
-264 MRDSALEASM
+264 MRDNALEASM

-320 TLMTNVENGNA
+320 TLMTNIENGNA

-347 EDYQSIINGVVPETS
+347 EDYQSIINGIVPETS

-372 VEEQTETALTD
+372 VEEQTEAALTD

-396 QQPDVAAVAPTA
+396 EQPEVAAVAPTA
-408 PVVDDTE
+408 PVVEDTE
-415 VEDLKKKIEAED
+415 VEELKSKIEAET
-427 DPVIKNALQNELNQM
+427 DPVVQQALQNELKQ
-442 IAEAE
+442 IQAEAE
-447 DKPTL
+447 KPPAIGSARE
-452 VEALAKRPGIR
+452 VAKR
-463 TSPYDTLMDIEGIV
+463 
-477 TGKTP
+477 
-482 SEKFVTPDEDNPML
+482 
-496 KIIESS
+496 
-502 IEALQAPAP
+502 
-511 EIPAISSARDVARRN
+511 N
-526 LDNKERMRGAMES
+526 LENKERMREAMAS
-539 VTKDQWDEMSR
+539 VTKEQWDEMSR
-550 DERRDAGLPVRPLD
+550 QERRDAGLPVRPLD
-564 MWFAGSDAFK
+564 MWFAGKDAFK
-574 EEPKEEEPSAPE
+574 DGAGFKEETPAELKTTA
-586 KVKNTV
+586 
-592 DFLEGYNENIVTFL
+592 DFLTEYNSSILDFL
-606 RGDGLTGEEDEEE
+606 REDGMTGEEDEEE
-619 FKYALAAWFDE
+619 FKLALAAWFDE

-637 PAMTSGAD
+637 PAMTSD
-645 LDTLAKL
+645 TSLDTMAQI
-652 YKTLFTNL
+652 YKTVLTNL

>member
-13 NTFVSNLKDR
+13 DTLSTDINNA
-23 RERIQDL
+23 RERINTL
-30 VDQGIASAKAVAPRY
+30 VDNGIATAKAIAPRY

-74 ALAQGTDITKL
+74 ALAQGTDITEL
-85 YQNIIN
+85 YKSILN
-91 EDAARTSAGRSG
+91 EDANRTATGRSG
-103 VSKQDFINVVDMPE
+103 VTKQDFINVVDMPQ
-117 AVLPENTTREQAIA
+117 AVLPENTTREMAIA
-131 QIMGLQSVLLEKED
+131 QIMGLQSVMLEKED

-156 GAASLGEY
+156 GAASLAEF
-164 LGYNPNLS
+164 LGLNPKLS
-172 AEKQLETMKIMGYDV
+172 AEKQLETMKVMGYDV

-194 ATQGTKQKVIPGVT
+194 ATQGIKQKVIPGVT

-241 GADISKPD
+241 GADISDPD
-249 IWNTTTGIP
+249 IFRTTTGIKS
-258 ADDKTV
+258 DDKTV
-264 MRDSALEASM
+264 MRDNALEASM

-347 EDYQSIINGVVPETS
+347 EDYQAIINGVVPESS
-362 PVVTSSQQPS
+362 PVVTSSEQRT
-372 VEEQTETALTD
+372 VEEQTEAALTD

-396 QQPDVAAVAPTA
+396 EQLDVASVAPTP
-408 PVVDDTE
+408 PVVEDEE
-415 VEDLKKKIEAED
+415 VEELKSKIEAET
-427 DPVIKNALQNELNQM
+427 DPVVQQALENELKQ
-442 IAEAE
+442 IQAEAE
-447 DKPTL
+447 KPPAIGSARE
-452 VEALAKRPGIR
+452 VAKR
-463 TSPYDTLMDIEGIV
+463 
-477 TGKTP
+477 
-482 SEKFVTPDEDNPML
+482 
-496 KIIESS
+496 
-502 IEALQAPAP
+502 
-511 EIPAISSARDVARRN
+511 N
-526 LDNKERMRGAMES
+526 LENKDRMREAMAS
-539 VTKDQWDEMSR
+539 VTKEQWNEMSR
-550 DERRDAGLPVRPLD
+550 EERRDAGLPVRPLD

-574 EEPKEEEPSAPE
+574 GADGFEEETPAE
-586 KVKNTV
+586 LKTTA
-592 DFLEGYNENIVTFL
+592 DFLTEYNSDIISFL
-606 RGDGLTGEEDEEE
+606 REDGMTGEEDEEE

-637 PAMTSGAD
+637 PAMTSDAN
-645 LDTLAKL
+645 LDTIAQI
-652 YKTLFTNL
+652 YKTVLTNL

>member
-13 NTFVSNLKDR
+13 DTLSTDIDNA
-23 RERIQDL
+23 RERINTL
-30 VDQGIASAKAVAPRY
+30 VDNGIATAKAIAPRY

-74 ALAQGTDITKL
+74 ALAQGTDITEL
-85 YQNIIN
+85 YKNIIQ
-91 EDAARTSAGRSG
+91 EDANRTATGRSG
-103 VSKQDFINVVDMPE
+103 VSKQDFINVVDMPQ

-131 QIMGLQSVLLEKED
+131 QIMGLQSVMLEKED

-150 AAKTRT
+150 AAQTRT
-156 GAASLGEY
+156 GAASLAEF
-164 LGYNPNLS
+164 LGLNPKLS
-172 AEKQLETMKIMGYDV
+172 AEKQLETMKVMGYDV

-194 ATQGTKQKVIPGVT
+194 ATQGMKQKVIPGVT

-241 GADISKPD
+241 GADISDPD
-249 IWNTTTGIP
+249 IFRTTTGIES
-258 ADDKTV
+258 DDKTV
-264 MRDSALEASM
+264 MRDNALEASM

-320 TLMTNVENGNA
+320 TLMANVENGNA

-347 EDYQSIINGVVPETS
+347 EDYQAIINGVVPETS
-362 PVVTSSQQPS
+362 TVITSEEQPT
-372 VEEQTETALTD
+372 VEEQTEAALTD

-396 QQPDVAAVAPTA
+396 EQPEVAPVAPTA
-408 PVVDDTE
+408 PVVEDEE
-415 VEDLKKKIEAED
+415 VEELKSKIEAET
-427 DPVIKNALQNELNQM
+427 DPVVQKALENELKQ
-442 IAEAE
+442 IQAEA
-447 DKPTL
+447 DKPPAIGSARE
-452 VEALAKRPGIR
+452 VAKRN
-463 TSPYDTLMDIEGIV
+463 L
-477 TGKTP
+477 
-482 SEKFVTPDEDNPML
+482 
-496 KIIESS
+496 ESK
-502 IEALQAPAP
+502 
-511 EIPAISSARDVARRN
+511 D
-526 LDNKERMRGAMES
+526 RMREAMAS
-539 VTKDQWDEMSR
+539 VTKQRWNEMSR

-574 EEPKEEEPSAPE
+574 GAVEEDTPTEL
-586 KVKNTV
+586 KNTT
-592 DFLEGYNENIVTFL
+592 DFLTEYNSDIIAFL
-606 RGDGLTGEEDEEE
+606 REDGMTGEEDEEE

-637 PAMTSGAD
+637 PAMTSDAN
-645 LDTLAKL
+645 LDTIAQI
-652 YKTLFTNL
+652 YKTVLTNL

>member
-13 NTFVSNLKDR
+13 DTLSTDINNA
-23 RERIQDL
+23 RERINTL
-30 VDQGIASAKAVAPRY
+30 VDNGIATAKAIAPRY

-74 ALAQGTDITKL
+74 ALAQGTDITEL
-85 YQNIIN
+85 YKNIIQ
-91 EDAARTSAGRSG
+91 EDANRTATGRSG
-103 VSKQDFINVVDMPE
+103 VSKQDFINVVDIPQT
-117 AVLPENTTREQAIA
+117 VLPENTTREQAIA
-131 QIMGLQSVLLEKED
+131 QIMGLQSVMLEKED

-150 AAKTRT
+150 AAQTRT
-156 GAASLGEY
+156 GAASLAEF
-164 LGYNPNLS
+164 LGLNPKLS
-172 AEKQLETMKIMGYDV
+172 AEKQLETMKVMGYDI

-194 ATQGTKQKVIPGVT
+194 ATQGAKQKVIPGVT

-249 IWNTTTGIP
+249 VFRTTTGIKS
-258 ADDKTV
+258 DDKTV
-264 MRDSALEASM
+264 MRDNALEASM

-320 TLMTNVENGNA
+320 TLMANVENGNA

-347 EDYQSIINGVVPETS
+347 EDYQAIINGVVPESS
-362 PVVTSSQQPS
+362 PVVTSSEQPT
-372 VEEQTETALTD
+372 VEEQTEAALTD

-396 QQPDVAAVAPTA
+396 EQPDVASVAPTP
-408 PVVDDTE
+408 PVVEDEE
-415 VEDLKKKIEAED
+415 VEELKSKIEAET
-427 DPVIKNALQNELNQM
+427 DPVVQQALENELKQ
-442 IAEAE
+442 IQAEAE
-447 DKPTL
+447 KPPAIGSARE
-452 VEALAKRPGIR
+452 VAKR
-463 TSPYDTLMDIEGIV
+463 
-477 TGKTP
+477 
-482 SEKFVTPDEDNPML
+482 
-496 KIIESS
+496 
-502 IEALQAPAP
+502 
-511 EIPAISSARDVARRN
+511 N
-526 LDNKERMRGAMES
+526 LENKDRMREAMAS
-539 VTKDQWDEMSR
+539 VTKEQWNEMSR

-574 EEPKEEEPSAPE
+574 GVVEEDTPTEL
-586 KVKNTV
+586 KNTT
-592 DFLEGYNENIVTFL
+592 DFLTEYNSDIISFL
-606 RGDGLTGEEDEEE
+606 REDGMTGEEDEEE

-637 PAMTSGAD
+637 PAMTSDAN
-645 LDTLAKL
+645 LDTIAQI
-652 YKTLFTNL
+652 YKTVLTNL

>member
-13 NTFVSNLKDR
+13 NTLSKDIEDS
-23 RERIQDL
+23 RERIRTL

-74 ALAQGTDITKL
+74 ALAQGTDITEL
-85 YQNIIN
+85 YKSILN
-91 EDAARTSAGRSG
+91 EDANRTATGRSG
-103 VSKQDFINVVDMPE
+103 VTKQDFINVVDMPQ

-131 QIMGLQSVLLEKED
+131 QIMGLQSVLLDKED

-156 GAASLGEY
+156 GAASLAEF
-164 LGYNPNLS
+164 LGLNPKLS
-172 AEKQLETMKIMGYDV
+172 AEKQLETMKVMGYDV

-194 ATQGTKQKVIPGVT
+194 ATQGIKQKVIPGVT

-241 GADISKPD
+241 GADISDPD
-249 IWNTTTGIP
+249 IFRTTTGIKS
-258 ADDKTV
+258 DDKTV
-264 MRDSALEASM
+264 MRDNALEASM

-305 FSQIDGGTAGVQEIQ
+305 FSQIDGGTAGVQELQ

-347 EDYQSIINGVVPETS
+347 EDYQAIINGVVPETS
-362 PVVTSSQQPS
+362 TVVTSSEQPT
-372 VEEQTETALTD
+372 VEEQTEAALTE

-396 QQPDVAAVAPTA
+396 EQPDVASVAPTP
-408 PVVDDTE
+408 PVVEDEE
-415 VEDLKKKIEAED
+415 VEELKSKIEAET
-427 DPVIKNALQNELNQM
+427 DPVVQQALENELKQ
-442 IAEAE
+442 IQAEAE
-447 DKPTL
+447 KPPAIGSARE
-452 VEALAKRPGIR
+452 VAKR
-463 TSPYDTLMDIEGIV
+463 
-477 TGKTP
+477 
-482 SEKFVTPDEDNPML
+482 
-496 KIIESS
+496 
-502 IEALQAPAP
+502 
-511 EIPAISSARDVARRN
+511 N
-526 LDNKERMRGAMES
+526 LENKDRMREAMAS
-539 VTKDQWDEMSR
+539 VTKEQWNEMSR
-550 DERRDAGLPVRPLD
+550 EERRDAGLPVRPLD

-574 EEPKEEEPSAPE
+574 GGFEEDTPTELKTTA
-586 KVKNTV
+586 
-592 DFLEGYNENIVTFL
+592 DFLTEYNSDIIAFL
-606 RGDGLTGEEDEEE
+606 REDGLTGEEDEEE

-637 PAMTSGAD
+637 PAMTSDAN
-645 LDTLAKL
+645 LDTIAQI
-652 YKTLFTNL
+652 YKTVLTNL

>member
-1 MSFAAGFAKGFA
+1 
-13 NTFVSNLKDR
+13 
-23 RERIQDL
+23 
-30 VDQGIASAKAVAPRY
+30 
-45 AQATAEYKNI
+45 
-55 LEIGD
+55 
-60 IMKTRYN
+60 
-67 VSDEEFV
+67 
-74 ALAQGTDITKL
+74 
-85 YQNIIN
+85 
-91 EDAARTSAGRSG
+91 
-103 VSKQDFINVVDMPE
+103 
-117 AVLPENTTREQAIA
+117 
-131 QIMGLQSVLLEKED
+131 
-145 DPKSE
+145 
-150 AAKTRT
+150 
-156 GAASLGEY
+156 
-164 LGYNPNLS
+164 
-172 AEKQLETMKIMGYDV
+172 MKIMGYDV

-220 DKNSYDGTQRK
+220 DKSSYDGTQRK

-241 GADISKPD
+241 GADISNPD
-249 IWNTTTGIP
+249 IFRTTTGIES
-258 ADDKTV
+258 DDKTV
-264 MRDSALEASM
+264 MRDNALEASM

-305 FSQIDGGTAGVQEIQ
+305 FSQIDGGTAGVQELQ
-320 TLMTNVENGNA
+320 TLMANVENGNA

-347 EDYQSIINGVVPETS
+347 EDYQAIINGVVPESS
-362 PVVTSSQQPS
+362 PVVTSSEQRS
-372 VEEQTETALTD
+372 VEEQTEEALTD

-396 QQPDVAAVAPTA
+396 EQPDVASVAPTP
-408 PVVDDTE
+408 PVVEDEE
-415 VEDLKKKIEAED
+415 VEELKSKIEAET
-427 DPVIKNALQNELNQM
+427 DPVIRNALQNELNQM

-452 VEALAKRPGIR
+452 VEALSKRPGIR
-463 TSPYDTLMDIEGIV
+463 TSPYDALMDIEGIV

-482 SEKFVTPDEDNPML
+482 GEKFVTPDEENPML

-502 IEALQAPAP
+502 IEALQTPAP
-511 EIPAISSARDVARRN
+511 EIPAISSARDVAKRN
-526 LDNKERMRGAMES
+526 IENKERMREAMTS
-539 VTKDQWDEMSR
+539 VTKEQWNEMSR

-564 MWFAGSDAFK
+564 MWFAGSDAFRAEDEK
-574 EEPKEEEPSAPE
+574 TSEPE
-586 KVKNTV
+586 KIKNTV
-592 DFLEGYNENIVTFL
+592 EFLEGYNENIVTFL
-606 RGDGLTGEEDEEE
+606 RDDGLTGEEDEEE

-645 LDTLAKL
+645 LNTLAKL

>member
-74 ALAQGTDITKL
+74 ALAQGTDITEL
-85 YQNIIN
+85 YKNIIQ
-91 EDAARTSAGRSG
+91 EDANRTATGRSG
-103 VSKQDFINVVDMPE
+103 VSKQDFINVVDMPQ

-131 QIMGLQSVLLEKED
+131 QIMGLQSVMLEKEE

-156 GAASLGEY
+156 GAASLGEF
-164 LGYNPNLS
+164 LGYNPKLS
-172 AEKQLETMKIMGYDV
+172 AEKQLEAMKIMGYDV

-194 ATQGTKQKVIPGVT
+194 ATQGAKQKVIPGVT

-241 GADISKPD
+241 GADISDPD
-249 IWNTTTGIP
+249 IFRTTTGIKS
-258 ADDKTV
+258 DDKTV
-264 MRDSALEASM
+264 MRDNALEASM

-305 FSQIDGGTAGVQEIQ
+305 FSQIDGGTAGVQELQ

-347 EDYQSIINGVVPETS
+347 EDYQAIINGVVPETS
-362 PVVTSSQQPS
+362 TVVTSSEQPT
-372 VEEQTETALTD
+372 VEEQTEAALTE

-396 QQPDVAAVAPTA
+396 EQPDVASVAPTP
-408 PVVDDTE
+408 PVVEDEE
-415 VEDLKKKIEAED
+415 VEELKSKIEAET
-427 DPVIKNALQNELNQM
+427 DPVVQQALENELKQ
-442 IAEAE
+442 IQAEAE
-447 DKPTL
+447 KPPAIGSARE
-452 VEALAKRPGIR
+452 VAKR
-463 TSPYDTLMDIEGIV
+463 
-477 TGKTP
+477 
-482 SEKFVTPDEDNPML
+482 
-496 KIIESS
+496 
-502 IEALQAPAP
+502 
-511 EIPAISSARDVARRN
+511 N
-526 LDNKERMRGAMES
+526 LENKDRMREAMAS
-539 VTKDQWDEMSR
+539 VTKEQWNEMSR
-550 DERRDAGLPVRPLD
+550 EERRDAGLPVRPLD

-574 EEPKEEEPSAPE
+574 GAGGFEEETPAE
-586 KVKNTV
+586 LKTTA
-592 DFLEGYNENIVTFL
+592 DFLTEYNSDIIAFL
-606 RGDGLTGEEDEEE
+606 REDGLTGEEDEEE

-637 PAMTSGAD
+637 PAMTSDAN
-645 LDTLAKL
+645 LDTIAQI
-652 YKTLFTNL
+652 YKTVLTNL

>member
-13 NTFVSNLKDR
+13 DTLSTDINNA
-23 RERIQDL
+23 RERINTL
-30 VDQGIASAKAVAPRY
+30 VDNGIATAKAIAPRY

-74 ALAQGTDITKL
+74 ALAQGTDITEL
-85 YQNIIN
+85 YKSILN
-91 EDAARTSAGRSG
+91 EDANRTATGRSG
-103 VSKQDFINVVDMPE
+103 VTKQDFINVVDMPQ
-117 AVLPENTTREQAIA
+117 AVLPENTTREMAIA
-131 QIMGLQSVLLEKED
+131 QIMGLQSVLLDKED

-156 GAASLGEY
+156 GAASLAEF
-164 LGYNPNLS
+164 LGLNPKLS
-172 AEKQLETMKIMGYDV
+172 AEKQLETMKVMGYDV

-194 ATQGTKQKVIPGVT
+194 ATQGIKQKVIPGVT

-241 GADISKPD
+241 GADISDPD
-249 IWNTTTGIP
+249 IFRTTTGIKS
-258 ADDKTV
+258 DDKTV
-264 MRDSALEASM
+264 MRDNALEASM

-305 FSQIDGGTAGVQEIQ
+305 FSQIDGGTAGVQELQ

-347 EDYQSIINGVVPETS
+347 EDYQAIINGVVPESS
-362 PVVTSSQQPS
+362 PVVTSSEQPT
-372 VEEQTETALTD
+372 VEEQTEAALTE
-383 DDMGLPTGPVTLD
+383 DDMGLPTGPVTFD
-396 QQPDVAAVAPTA
+396 EQPDVASVAPTP
-408 PVVDDTE
+408 PVVEDEE
-415 VEDLKKKIEAED
+415 VEELKSKIEAET
-427 DPVIKNALQNELNQM
+427 DPVVQQALENELKQ
-442 IAEAE
+442 IQAEAE
-447 DKPTL
+447 KPPAIGSARE
-452 VEALAKRPGIR
+452 VAKR
-463 TSPYDTLMDIEGIV
+463 
-477 TGKTP
+477 
-482 SEKFVTPDEDNPML
+482 
-496 KIIESS
+496 
-502 IEALQAPAP
+502 
-511 EIPAISSARDVARRN
+511 N
-526 LDNKERMRGAMES
+526 LENKDRMREAMAS
-539 VTKDQWDEMSR
+539 VTKEQWNEMSR
-550 DERRDAGLPVRPLD
+550 EERRDAGLPVRPLD

-574 EEPKEEEPSAPE
+574 GAGGFEEETPAE
-586 KVKNTV
+586 LKTTA
-592 DFLEGYNENIVTFL
+592 DFLTDYNSDIIAFL
-606 RGDGLTGEEDEEE
+606 REDGLTGEEDEEE

-637 PAMTSGAD
+637 PAMTSDAN
-645 LDTLAKL
+645 LDTIAQI
-652 YKTLFTNL
+652 YKTVLTNL

>member
-13 NTFVSNLKDR
+13 DTLSTDINNA
-23 RERIQDL
+23 RERINTL
-30 VDQGIASAKAVAPRY
+30 VDNGIATAKAIAPRY

-74 ALAQGTDITKL
+74 ALAQGTDITEL
-85 YQNIIN
+85 YKSILN
-91 EDAARTSAGRSG
+91 EDANRTATGRSG
-103 VSKQDFINVVDMPE
+103 VTKQDFINVVDMPQ
-117 AVLPENTTREQAIA
+117 AVLPENTTREMAIA
-131 QIMGLQSVLLEKED
+131 QIMGLQSVLLDKED

-156 GAASLGEY
+156 GAASLAEF
-164 LGYNPNLS
+164 LGLNPKLS
-172 AEKQLETMKIMGYDV
+172 AEKQLETMKVMGYDV

-194 ATQGTKQKVIPGVT
+194 ATQGIKQKVIPGVT

-241 GADISKPD
+241 GADISDPD
-249 IWNTTTGIP
+249 IFRTTTGIKS
-258 ADDKTV
+258 DDKTV
-264 MRDSALEASM
+264 MRDNALEASM

-305 FSQIDGGTAGVQEIQ
+305 FSQIDGGTAGVQELQ

-347 EDYQSIINGVVPETS
+347 EDYQAIINGVVPETS
-362 PVVTSSQQPS
+362 TVVTSSEQPT
-372 VEEQTETALTD
+372 VEEQTEAALTE
-383 DDMGLPTGPVTLD
+383 DDMGLPTGPVTFD
-396 QQPDVAAVAPTA
+396 EQPDVASVAPTP
-408 PVVDDTE
+408 PVVEDEE
-415 VEDLKKKIEAED
+415 VEELKSKIEAET
-427 DPVIKNALQNELNQM
+427 DPVVQQALENELKQ
-442 IAEAE
+442 IQAEAE
-447 DKPTL
+447 KPPAIGSARE
-452 VEALAKRPGIR
+452 VAKRN
-463 TSPYDTLMDIEGIV
+463 L
-477 TGKTP
+477 
-482 SEKFVTPDEDNPML
+482 
-496 KIIESS
+496 ESK
-502 IEALQAPAP
+502 
-511 EIPAISSARDVARRN
+511 D
-526 LDNKERMRGAMES
+526 RMREAMAS
-539 VTKDQWDEMSR
+539 VTKEQWNEMSR
-550 DERRDAGLPVRPLD
+550 EERRDAGLPVRPLD

-574 EEPKEEEPSAPE
+574 GAGGFEEETPAE
-586 KVKNTV
+586 LKTTA
-592 DFLEGYNENIVTFL
+592 DFLTEYNSDIIAFL
-606 RGDGLTGEEDEEE
+606 REDGLTGEEDEEE

-637 PAMTSGAD
+637 PAMTSDAN
-645 LDTLAKL
+645 LDTIAQI
-652 YKTLFTNL
+652 YKTVLTNL

>member
-13 NTFVSNLKDR
+13 DTLSTDINNA
-23 RERIQDL
+23 RERINTL
-30 VDQGIASAKAVAPRY
+30 VDNGIATAKAIAPRY

-74 ALAQGTDITKL
+74 ALAQGTDITEL
-85 YQNIIN
+85 YKNIIQ
-91 EDAARTSAGRSG
+91 EDANRTATGRSG
-103 VSKQDFINVVDMPE
+103 VSKQDFINVVDMPQ

-131 QIMGLQSVLLEKED
+131 QIMGLQSVMLEKED

-150 AAKTRT
+150 AAQTRT
-156 GAASLGEY
+156 GAASLAEF
-164 LGYNPNLS
+164 LGLNPKLS
-172 AEKQLETMKIMGYDV
+172 AEKQLETMKVMGYDI

-194 ATQGTKQKVIPGVT
+194 ATQGAKQKVIPGVT

-241 GADISKPD
+241 GADISNPD
-249 IWNTTTGIP
+249 IFRTTTGIE

-264 MRDSALEASM
+264 MRDNALEASM

-320 TLMTNVENGNA
+320 TLMSNVENGNA

-362 PVVTSSQQPS
+362 PVVTSSEQRS
-372 VEEQTETALTD
+372 VDEQTEEALTD

-396 QQPDVAAVAPTA
+396 EQPDVASVAPTA
-408 PVVDDTE
+408 PVVEDEE
-415 VEDLKKKIEAED
+415 VEELKSKIEAET
-427 DPVIKNALQNELNQM
+427 DPVVQQALENELKQ
-442 IAEAE
+442 IQAEA
-447 DKPTL
+447 DKPPAIGSARE
-452 VEALAKRPGIR
+452 VAKR
-463 TSPYDTLMDIEGIV
+463 
-477 TGKTP
+477 
-482 SEKFVTPDEDNPML
+482 
-496 KIIESS
+496 
-502 IEALQAPAP
+502 
-511 EIPAISSARDVARRN
+511 N
-526 LDNKERMRGAMES
+526 LENKDRMREAMAS
-539 VTKDQWDEMSR
+539 VTKEQWNEMSR

-574 EEPKEEEPSAPE
+574 GVVEEDTPTEL
-586 KVKNTV
+586 KNTT
-592 DFLEGYNENIVTFL
+592 DFLTEYNSDIISFL
-606 RGDGLTGEEDEEE
+606 REDGMTGEEDEEE

-637 PAMTSGAD
+637 PAMTSDAN
-645 LDTLAKL
+645 LDTIAQI
-652 YKTLFTNL
+652 YKTVLTNL

>member
-74 ALAQGTDITKL
+74 ALAQGTDITEL
-85 YQNIIN
+85 YKNIIQ
-91 EDAARTSAGRSG
+91 EDANRTATGRSG
-103 VSKQDFINVVDMPE
+103 VSKQDFINVVDMPQ

-131 QIMGLQSVLLEKED
+131 QIMGLQSVMLEKEE

-156 GAASLGEY
+156 GAASLGEF
-164 LGYNPNLS
+164 LGYNPKLS
-172 AEKQLETMKIMGYDV
+172 AEKQLEAMKIMGYDV

-194 ATQGTKQKVIPGVT
+194 ATQGAKQKVIPGVT

-241 GADISKPD
+241 GADISDPD
-249 IWNTTTGIP
+249 IFRTTTGIKS
-258 ADDKTV
+258 DDKTV
-264 MRDSALEASM
+264 MRDNALEASM

-305 FSQIDGGTAGVQEIQ
+305 FSQIDGGTAGVQELQ

-347 EDYQSIINGVVPETS
+347 EDYQAIINGVVPETS
-362 PVVTSSQQPS
+362 TVVTSSEQPT
-372 VEEQTETALTD
+372 VEEQTEAALTE

-396 QQPDVAAVAPTA
+396 EQPDVASVAPT
-408 PVVDDTE
+408 PSVVEDEE
-415 VEDLKKKIEAED
+415 VEELKSKIEAET
-427 DPVIKNALQNELNQM
+427 DPVVQQALENELKQ
-442 IAEAE
+442 IQAEAE
-447 DKPTL
+447 KPPAIGSARE
-452 VEALAKRPGIR
+452 VAKR
-463 TSPYDTLMDIEGIV
+463 
-477 TGKTP
+477 
-482 SEKFVTPDEDNPML
+482 
-496 KIIESS
+496 
-502 IEALQAPAP
+502 
-511 EIPAISSARDVARRN
+511 N
-526 LDNKERMRGAMES
+526 LENKDRMREAMAS
-539 VTKDQWDEMSR
+539 VTKEQWNEMSR
-550 DERRDAGLPVRPLD
+550 EERRDAGLPVRPLD

-574 EEPKEEEPSAPE
+574 GAGGFEEETPAE
-586 KVKNTV
+586 LKTTA
-592 DFLEGYNENIVTFL
+592 DFLTEYNSDIIAFL
-606 RGDGLTGEEDEEE
+606 REDGLTGEEDEEE

-637 PAMTSGAD
+637 PAMTSDAN
-645 LDTLAKL
+645 LDTIAQV
-652 YKTLFTNL
+652 YKTVLTNL